1 MDETILETIEKQAG
15 KLSLHDHIKLMEAL
29 LRQLKEKSITEPKE
43 LEWERLYGLGKGL
56 WEDED
61 AQEYVNRLR
70 EDRL

>member
-1 MDETILETIEKQAG
+1 MDETIIETIEKQAG

-29 LRQLKEKSITEPKE
+29 LRQLKEKSISAQNE
-43 LEWERLYGLGKGL
+43 LEWSKLYGLGKGL
-56 WEDED
+56 WKNED